1 MLCGSPPAAC
11 SATSTSD
18 RSKHMKCPTTV
29 ICDSYSTVQSICKD
43 GDIRLVGGST
53 SKSGKVEIFYH
64 GIWGTVCDD
73 HWDDNDAAVVCRELG
88 YKGID

>member
-1 MLCGSPPAAC
+1 MLCYVVNHLLPVVLQIKVNIMECQS
-11 SATSTSD
+11 
-18 RSKHMKCPTTV
+18 TV
-29 ICDSYSTVQSICKD
+29 ICNSYSTVQSICKD

-53 SKSGKVEIFYH
+53 SKSGKVEIFYY

-88 YKGID
+88 YKGIF